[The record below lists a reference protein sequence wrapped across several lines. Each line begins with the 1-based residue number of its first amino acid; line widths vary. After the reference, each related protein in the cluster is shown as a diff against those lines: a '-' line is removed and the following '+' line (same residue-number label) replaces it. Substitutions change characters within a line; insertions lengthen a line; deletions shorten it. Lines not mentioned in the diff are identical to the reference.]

1 MAITDFDFVRPTTG
15 LLADGETVTIRY
27 TITNNNSDK
36 STISRVISQLRV
48 RFSEV
53 YTPIT
58 ASKTVNFSP
67 LAYGESTTVSVS
79 HVVDLSIKGSGSGI
93 GSYST
98 AQYFRLNPDVR
109 FLGIY
114 VAAGG
119 VTHTVGRL
127 LNARYSPGISK
138 FELQRALDGDP
149 NDEGENLLPSVSL
162 AAASGCDL
170 PVILYYAQGPDVLKL
185 QQSFTYPEF
194 GLESDTWLGY
204 EASASSVYSADYA
217 AYNAFDR
224 IEYNSWRSKS
234 NASAPWIQLKLPRML
249 YDIKVTIANDS
260 ELSPAKGMT
269 SGVVYGVGMDGETLT
284 QIGSFSGRDGATTAA
299 ESTISCNN
307 SEQGFRIV
315 RIKATSWNGSSYVS
329 VGQITITG
337 NKYPASQIPSN
348 VQAIDLSDKLS
359 DMLFGVN
366 NSASLIPETFS
377 NGVDWSFL
385 LVFGDEYEQVT
396 ASLGVA
402 RAFAN
407 LHLSGYPTGG
417 ACFGGFCTSTQDNPK
432 LESHYP
438 AYLYGGIAKIGKG
451 WQKLDLLTGSTPAAF
466 GGGVLRCRKIE
477 DKCIVDGSVLVKP
490 GANNVSVVL
499 AKLPEDE
506 FYMPPGSV
514 FSLNACDGSR
524 IALLAVHGPDDDYPG
539 HLVLEWVRNLS
550 NGSNYTSE
558 LWVQCSIEYWVDP
571 PAEDVLL
578 CGEAVCDTT
587 TVVGKVL

>member
-1 MAITDFDFVRPTTG
+1 MAITNFGFVPPTTG
-15 LLADGETVTIRY
+15 LLADGETVTVRY
-27 TITNNNSDK
+27 TITNNNADK

-58 ASKTVNFSP
+58 DTQTVYFSP
-67 LAYGESTTVSVS
+67 LAYGKSVTLS
-79 HVVDLSIKGSGSGI
+79 IRHVVDLSIKGSGSGL

-98 AQYFRLNPDVR
+98 AQYFRQNPDVR
-109 FLGIY
+109 FLGVY
-114 VAAGG
+114 LAASG

-149 NDEGENLLPSVSL
+149 NDEGENLLSSVNL
-162 AAASGCDL
+162 AAASGCNL
-170 PVILYYAQGPDVLKL
+170 PVILYYAQEPDVPKL
-185 QQSFTYPEF
+185 QQSFTHPEF

-204 EASASSVYSADYA
+204 AASASSVYSADYA

-224 IEYNSWRSKS
+224 YPYNSWRSSS
-234 NASAPWIQLKLPRML
+234 NASAPWIQLKLPQKL
-249 YDIKVTIANDS
+249 YDIKVTVANDS

-269 SGVVYGVGMDGETLT
+269 AGTIYGVSDDGVTLT

-299 ESTISCNN
+299 ESTITCTN

-337 NKYPASQIPSN
+337 NKYPASQISAN

-366 NSASLIPETFS
+366 NSASLISETFS
-377 NGVDWSFL
+377 NGVGWNFL

-396 ASLGVA
+396 ASLGIA

-407 LHLSGYPTGG
+407 LHLSGYSTGG

-432 LESHYP
+432 LESYFP
-438 AYLYGGIAKIGKG
+438 AHLYGGIAKIGKG
-451 WQKLDLLTGSTPAAF
+451 WQELEVINGTSPAEY
-466 GGGVLRCRKIE
+466 GGGKLRCRKIE
-477 DKCIVDGSVLVKP
+477 DKCIIDGSVLVKP
-490 GANNVSVVL
+490 ASSAVLL
-499 AKLPEDE
+499 AKLPEG
-506 FYMPPGSV
+506 FTPACTV
-514 FSLNACDGSR
+514 FSLNPCSGGR
-524 IALLAVHGPDDDYPG
+524 IARVMVQDVTRDYPG
-539 HLVLEWVRNLS
+539 YLALEWVRDIS
-550 NGSNYTSE
+550 DGGKYTSE

-578 CGEAVCDTT
+578 CGEAVCNTT

>member
-1 MAITDFDFVRPTTG
+1 MAITNFGFVPPATG
-15 LLADGETVTIRY
+15 LLADGETVTVRY
-27 TITNNNSDK
+27 TITNNNADK

-79 HVVDLSIKGSGSGI
+79 HVVDLSLRGNGTGL

-114 VAAGG
+114 LVAGG

-138 FELQRALDGDP
+138 FELQRALNGDP
-149 NDEGENLLPSVSL
+149 NDEGENLLSSVNL

-170 PVILYYAQGPDVLKL
+170 PVILYYAQEPDVPKL
-185 QQSFTYPEF
+185 QQRLTHPEF

-204 EASASSVYSADYA
+204 EAGASSVYSADYA

-224 IEYNSWRSKS
+224 YEYNSWRSKS
-234 NASAPWIQLKLPRML
+234 NASAPWIQLKLPQKL

-269 SGVVYGVGMDGETLT
+269 AGTVYGVSDDGVTLT

-299 ESTISCNN
+299 ESTIDCTN

-337 NKYPASQIPSN
+337 NKYPAGQIPAN
-348 VQAIDLSDKLS
+348 VQAIDLSDRLS

-366 NSASLIPETFS
+366 NSASLISETFS
-377 NGVDWSFL
+377 NGVGWNFL

-396 ASLGVA
+396 ASLGIA

-432 LESHYP
+432 LESHFP
-438 AYLYGGIAKIGKG
+438 AHLYGGIAKIGKG
-451 WQKLDLLTGSTPAAF
+451 WQELTPLAGTTPAEY
-466 GGGVLRCRKIE
+466 GGVLRCRKIE
-477 DKCIVDGSVLVKP
+477 DKRIVDGSIQVKP
-490 GANNVSVVL
+490 GSGTIAL
-499 AKLPEDE
+499 AKLPDD
-506 FYMPPGSV
+506 FMPAYSV
-514 FSLNACDGSR
+514 FSLNACGGSR
-524 IALLAVHGPDDDYPG
+524 IARIAVHGPEDEFPG
-539 HLVLEWVRNLS
+539 HLALSWAKNLS
-550 NGSNYTSE
+550 NGDSYTSAAI
-558 LWVQCSIEYWVDP
+558 WIQCSIEYWVDP

-578 CGEAVCDTT
+578 CGEAVCNTT